1 MCYNINV
8 CKLPWEG
15 DRSMKEYRA
24 DIGALQVIQIMLCL
38 IGAGLSFAAAHFLVR
53 WVRIM
58 WIVVGISAGTA
69 ALLAL
74 IGLPLFF
81 RRLRCYASGTK
92 ITVRAGIFFLREQ
105 SIRLDRVQFV
115 QTITGPFDGIF
126 GMNFIVLYVYGGQLT
141 IPFLHKR
148 DRQELTMLLEER
160 GVFHVS

>member
-1 MCYNINV
+1 
-8 CKLPWEG
+8 
-15 DRSMKEYRA
+15 MKEYRA

-81 RRLRCYASGTK
+81 RRLRCYASGTQ
-92 ITVRAGIFFLREQ
+92 ITVRAEPASSFCESSPSGLTGCSSCRR
-105 SIRLDRVQFV
+105 SRGRLTAFS
-115 QTITGPFDGIF
+115 G
-126 GMNFIVLYVYGGQLT
+126 
-141 IPFLHKR
+141 
-148 DRQELTMLLEER
+148 
-160 GVFHVS
+160 

>member
-105 SIRLDRVQFV
+105 SIRLD
-115 QTITGPFDGIF
+115 FDGIF